1 MLGDAKLELD
11 AFKRKVPHPFVLLE
25 LVELSLRNGG
35 GVAVELG
42 HRVHLK
48 LRGGDTHGGVEV
60 ALSTGTPANL
70 AVRASRVAATLAGLK
85 PDDTPGGEDFGT
97 GSVPRGRASRP
108 GAEQGGVNHLQGDV
122 SGAVRRKLITGGE
135 HWRSG
140 RRATAIETGI
150 NAGPLSSHS
159 LGQLSSSGSLLPL
172 QGGHGLS
179 VSRLRSTEIGLKLNG
194 GRVGAGEADT
204 HVLKLLRHAG
214 HRARVLFESG
224 RAGRRSPWGS
234 SERVGAALLAARGG
248 AGVVADAFAA
258 KSLHEGVLVGIRG
271 APSDEV
277 VVDGLNDGVSR
288 ERAIRRPDGH
298 PELRGE
304 EGIERGTRGVP
315 LRRTQGSKA
324 GPKAKGRLVT
334 PLGTMPLHVDNV
346 ASVNEEEVQD
356 VEELHDARVATLG
369 KRAKLGVLRLTPS
382 Q

>member
-1 MLGDAKLELD
+1 
-11 AFKRKVPHPFVLLE
+11 
-25 LVELSLRNGG
+25 
-35 GVAVELG
+35 
-42 HRVHLK
+42 
-48 LRGGDTHGGVEV
+48 
-60 ALSTGTPANL
+60 
-70 AVRASRVAATLAGLK
+70 
-85 PDDTPGGEDFGT
+85 
-97 GSVPRGRASRP
+97 
-108 GAEQGGVNHLQGDV
+108 
-122 SGAVRRKLITGGE
+122 
-135 HWRSG
+135 
-140 RRATAIETGI
+140 
-150 NAGPLSSHS
+150 
-159 LGQLSSSGSLLPL
+159 
-172 QGGHGLS
+172 LS
-179 VSRLRSTEIGLKLNG
+179 VSRLRSTEIGLELNG

-258 KSLHEGVLVGIRG
+258 KSLHKGVLVGIRG

-288 ERAIRRPDGH
+288 ERAIRRPDGR

-346 ASVNEEEVQD
+346 AGVNEEEVQD
-356 VEELHDARVATLG
+356 VEELHDALVATLG
-369 KRAKLGVLRLTPS
+369 KRAKLGVLRLNRRNLKRGVDELSENHASRLVVVTLDHRIVDILTGDLVDEGGTGDDELVVALDEIDVLQKRRNRARGHLHVGLHLGRASNAALPGGTHAERGDRKLGAS
-382 Q
+382 RDRFPATSNEVREPLGSEVGAHERRDLDLVGRP